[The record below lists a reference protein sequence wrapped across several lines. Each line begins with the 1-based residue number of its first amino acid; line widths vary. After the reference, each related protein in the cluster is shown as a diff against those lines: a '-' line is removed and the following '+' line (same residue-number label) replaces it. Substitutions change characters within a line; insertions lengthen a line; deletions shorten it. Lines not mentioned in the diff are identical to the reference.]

1 MTPGGKR
8 DKITGLYF
16 VFQIILSLNY
26 LSTILRKYNC
36 FQMLIKNDT
45 IYNQKSSNFSEKI
58 NCLLM
63 ILSSFEIITYF
74 GDTKHTQ
81 HPFYSYTTI

>member
-26 LSTILRKYNC
+26 LSTILRKYNY

-45 IYNQKSSNFSEKI
+45 ILQTDNFSEKI

-63 ILSSFEIITYF
+63 ILSSYEIIKY
-74 GDTKHTQ
+74 
-81 HPFYSYTTI
+81 